1 MEFVLRVIKA
11 LVMGAVM
18 YFALRSLGV
27 SVPSALIVSLVP
39 AVLGVL
45 NVLTR
50 IAYTLS
56 ALALIVA
63 CGSILAA
70 EYHHRLS
77 DLPRI
82 VASWF
87 K

>member
-1 MEFVLRVIKA
+1 
-11 LVMGAVM
+11 MGAVM

-27 SVPSALIVSLVP
+27 SVASSLAASLVP
-39 AVLGVL
+39 AVLGAL

-63 CGSILAA
+63 CGSILAS
-70 EYHHRLS
+70 EYHFRLS
-77 DLPRI
+77 DLPKI
-82 VASWF
+82 VHSWF